1 MPSKRQSFCF
11 YLTFSRTRHGAAG
24 CPPQHHRRCL
34 FSRVPA
40 SQSPLQPPR
49 LARHD
54 AIRLPSPGLGPRLN
68 LVPPR
73 SIPLT
78 TSFLVSFTPC
88 CAYSP
93 CSLACFLPTPFCYIL
108 GISLHLYPR
117 SCIKLLGMLTLPV
130 LASLAFF
137 ILGSKGHCCFILAH
151 SNKFTYLTQTFHRP
165 WKRPSCLPCDS
176 AAVSSCPV
184 LLLNSSF
191 PDSPSK
197 LMLKLSCAAPL
208 PLCSQ
213 LCFPYHH
220 LPS

>member
-1 MPSKRQSFCF
+1 MSSTASSSVSF
-11 YLTFSRTRHGAAG
+11 LT
-24 CPPQHHRRCL
+24 CPRI
-34 FSRVPA
+34 SVP
-40 SQSPLQPPR
+40 
-49 LARHD
+49 LATSTPGFPRHD

-151 SNKFTYLTQTFHRP
+151 SNKFTYLAQTFHRP
-165 WKRPSCLPCDS
+165 WKRPSCLSCDS
-176 AAVSSCPV
+176 AVVSSRPV
-184 LLLNSSF
+184 LLLNISF
-191 PDSPSK
+191 PDSSSR
-197 LMLKLSCAAPL
+197 LMLNLSCAAPL